1 LLSLMKNRKS
11 GKRKYKAVVMGSSA
25 GGLAVLARIL
35 SVFPQNF
42 RLPLIV
48 VQHLHPRQGE
58 FYIQYLNDRT
68 ALTVKEA
75 DEKEDIVG
83 GYVYFAPPNYH
94 LLIEED
100 ETFSLSSD
108 EKVNYSRPSIDVLFE
123 SAAEVYGNRLAGV
136 ILTGANNDGAS
147 GLNLIKKNGGL
158 AVVQKPCSAESP
170 YMPRA
175 ALELVEADYILSP
188 EEIGTVLVNLGDEN

>member
-158 AVVQKPCSAESP
+158 AVVQEPCSAESP

>member
-1 LLSLMKNRKS
+1 
-11 GKRKYKAVVMGSSA
+11 MGSSA
-25 GGLAVLARIL
+25 GGLAVLGQIL
-35 SVFPQNF
+35 SVLPPDFPV
-42 RLPLIV
+42 PLIA
-48 VQHLHPRQGE
+48 VQHLHPRQGA
-58 FYIQYLNDRT
+58 FYLQYLNERT
-68 ALTVKEA
+68 ALRVKEA
-75 DEKEDIVG
+75 DEKEDILG

-108 EKVNYSRPSIDVLFE
+108 EKVNFSRPSIDVLFE
-123 SAAEVYGNRLAGV
+123 SAADAYGSGLAGV

-147 GLNLIKKNGGL
+147 GLNRIKKKGGL
-158 AVVQKPCSAESP
+158 ALVQEPESAESP

-188 EEIGTVLVNLGDEN
+188 EDIGAVLATLGDEQ

>member
-1 LLSLMKNRKS
+1 MKNRKS

-35 SVFPQNF
+35 SVFPPDF
-42 RLPLIV
+42 RVPLIV

-58 FYIQYLNDRT
+58 FYIQYLNGRT

-123 SAAEVYGNRLAGV
+123 SAAETYGSALAGV

-158 AVVQKPCSAESP
+158 TVVQEPCSAESP

-175 ALELVEADYILSP
+175 ALELVDADYILSP
-188 EEIGTVLVNLGDEN
+188 EEIGTVLVTLGDDN

>member
-1 LLSLMKNRKS
+1 
-11 GKRKYKAVVMGSSA
+11 MGSSA

-158 AVVQKPCSAESP
+158 AVVQEPCSAESP

>member
-1 LLSLMKNRKS
+1 MKNRKS

-158 AVVQKPCSAESP
+158 AVVQEPCSAESP

>member
-1 LLSLMKNRKS
+1 MLSLMKNRKS
-11 GKRKYKAVVMGSSA
+11 GRRKYKAVVLGSSA

-35 SVFPQNF
+35 SVFPPNF
-42 RLPLIV
+42 SLPLIA

-58 FYIQYLNDRT
+58 YYLHYLNDRT
-68 ALTVKEA
+68 ELRVKEA
-75 DEKEDIVG
+75 NEKEEILG

-123 SAAEVYGNRLAGV
+123 SAAETYGPELAGV

-147 GLNLIKKNGGL
+147 GLHLIKEKGGL
-158 AVVQKPCSAESP
+158 AVVQEPSSAESP

-175 ALELVEADYILSP
+175 ALGLVEADYILSP
-188 EEIGTVLVNLGDEN
+188 EDIGAVLLTLGDEQ